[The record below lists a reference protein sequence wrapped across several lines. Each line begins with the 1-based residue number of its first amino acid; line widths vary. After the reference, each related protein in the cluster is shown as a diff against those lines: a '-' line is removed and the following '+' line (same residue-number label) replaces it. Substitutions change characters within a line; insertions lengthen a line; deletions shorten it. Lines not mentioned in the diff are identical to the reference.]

1 LSSFTGKCNSISLP
15 ETIIINGEPV
25 SDSSVIVEHCADHFF
40 PSKRPSTAARTE
52 TERLVETALSCPVLT
67 PIPPISDWEFDSA
80 VSSLNP
86 DSSAGNDGLQAELLI
101 LCIPS
106 IWARLVAILNACLLL
121 CYFPV
126 SWKSVKVTI
135 IGKPNKM
142 SYDSLQNFRPISLGS
157 NLAKILEKIILGR
170 LNWHA
175 RDCDWLS
182 EEQHGFLAGKAT
194 ETATHSLTSFV
205 ENGFSIKHFSVA
217 AFLDIKSAF
226 DSAWHPAIIAAL
238 SKRSCPQYLLKI
250 VSSFLATAVQ
260 FYLIMVRHLKREWK
274 LDAQKAVYFRRSY
287 GTL

>member
-1 LSSFTGKCNSISLP
+1 
-15 ETIIINGEPV
+15 
-25 SDSSVIVEHCADHFF
+25 
-40 PSKRPSTAARTE
+40 
-52 TERLVETALSCPVLT
+52 
-67 PIPPISDWEFDSA
+67 
-80 VSSLNP
+80 
-86 DSSAGNDGLQAELLI
+86 
-101 LCIPS
+101 
-106 IWARLVAILNACLLL
+106 
-121 CYFPV
+121 
-126 SWKSVKVTI
+126 
-135 IGKPNKM
+135 M